1 MSKEQGDVYLN
12 KFRAWKASMSDDDY
26 RKIVYAPMGILNR
39 QEIKKMAG
47 LSDQAIKK
55 NAKVKTELQALE
67 NDLRVRGVL
76 PPLTE
81 KGEKAQAEPKL
92 YDKSAKRSGMDSRRV
107 ALLEAE
113 NHDLK
118 AQVEK
123 LQKESEL
130 LHSKFASSRET
141 VDAITDGLTV
151 FMQCPS

>member
-1 MSKEQGDVYLN
+1 MSKEQGEVYLN

-39 QEIKKMAG
+39 QEIKKLAG

-55 NAKVKTELQALE
+55 NAKVKAELRSLE
-67 NDLRVRGVL
+67 NDLRARGVL
-76 PPLTE
+76 PLLTV
-81 KGEKAQAEPKL
+81 KGEKAQTEPRP
-92 YDKSAKRSGMDSRRV
+92 YDKAAKRAGMDSRRV

-118 AQVEK
+118 VQVEK
-123 LQKESEL
+123 LQKENEL
-130 LHSKFASSRET
+130 LHSKLATSKET